1 MTARPIIFS
10 APMIRALLDGQ
21 KTQTRRIAKLN
32 HAGRVA
38 FGGRNWHC
46 DDPKAVMACPYGQP
60 GDFLW
65 VRESW
70 STARLYPVNATL
82 FYRADGDCEGK
93 QASLS
98 FIERERK
105 WRPSIHMPRWASR
118 LTLRITDVRVQR
130 LQEISEA
137 DARAEGCSARPFP
150 GPWWQGY
157 RELNGALVHEQA
169 IGDQPP
175 DWMIEP
181 KRMADTPHLDLT
193 AVDDFRSVW
202 HSIHGPDSWSAN
214 PWVWA
219 LTFDVI
225 HKNIDEVVDDD

>member
-1 MTARPIIFS
+1 MTDADARPIIFS

-46 DDPKAVMACPYGQP
+46 DDPRAVMACPYGQP
-60 GDFLW
+60 GDLLW
-65 VRESW
+65 VREAW
-70 STARLYPVNATL
+70 QYANWTDDGLP
-82 FYRADGDCEGK
+82 FIGYRASGVTMLREVFPESWTERLIEIW
-93 QASLS
+93 AELS
-98 FIERERK
+98 KDDNFQIDHRAADRH

-130 LQEISEA
+130 LQEISED
-137 DARAEGCSARPFP
+137 DARAEGAPL
-150 GPWWQGY
+150 
-157 RELNGALVHEQA
+157 ELRLLDSVRLGA
-169 IGDQPP
+169 
-175 DWMIEP
+175 
-181 KRMADTPHLDLT
+181 T
-193 AVDDFRSVW
+193 ASHTGGFERLW
-202 HSIHGPDSWSAN
+202 ESIHGPDSWAAN

-225 HKNIDEVVDDD
+225 RKNVDKVVDDD